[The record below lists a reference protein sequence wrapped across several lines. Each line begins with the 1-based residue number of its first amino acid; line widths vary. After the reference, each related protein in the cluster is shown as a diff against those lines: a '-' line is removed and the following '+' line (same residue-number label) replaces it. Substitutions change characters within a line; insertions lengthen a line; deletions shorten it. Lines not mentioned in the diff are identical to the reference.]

1 MSESRAG
8 SAAREAALRRRRRVR
23 WAGLLLALGG
33 LIAVGFL
40 GGSIGGDASDAEDPG
55 SSPSAQPTGPHVAC
69 NGEQPPPADPPTYDR
84 PPPMRLRR
92 GADYRAIIT
101 TSCGRVEMDLLE
113 DQAPQTVNNFV
124 FLAEDGFYDGLT
136 FHRVERNSVIQ
147 GGDPEGTGRGGPGY
161 TIPDEFP
168 NSPKQYVFGTVAMAN
183 EGPGTAGSQFF
194 IVVHDPDPD
203 PEEVFELCTASEE
216 VCLERRREAA
226 KDARVD
232 EPAGYR
238 PDYAIFGRVDPK
250 DENSVTTLGEIATLE
265 TKIGNDPATATQPVA
280 DVYIESIEIF
290 ETEEG

>member
-1 MSESRAG
+1 MSPDPPLSERD
-8 SAAREAALRRRRRVR
+8 AALRRRTRVR
-23 WAGLLLALGG
+23 WAGLVVALAVVAGVVLLSGG
-33 LIAVGFL
+33 TDEGEDQEPGATKPSPPPKVACGA
-40 GGSIGGDASDAEDPG
+40 DRPTAADPG
-55 SSPSAQPTGPHVAC
+55 
-69 NGEQPPPADPPTYDR
+69 TYDR
-84 PPPMRLRR
+84 PPPFELDRQV
-92 GADYRAIIT
+92 DYAAVIT
-101 TSCGRVEMDLLE
+101 TSCGDIVMDLLE
-113 DQAPQTVNNFV
+113 DEAPRTVNNFV
-124 FLAEDGFYDGLT
+124 FLAREGFYDGLT
-136 FHRVERNSVIQ
+136 FHRVEQNSIIQ

-168 NSPKQYVFGTVAMAN
+168 KSPDEYVFGTVGMAN

-203 PEEVFELCTASEE
+203 PQEVFELCTASEE
-216 VCLERRREAA
+216 VCLERRREAE

-238 PDYAIFGRVDPK
+238 PDYAIFGRVDPT

-265 TKIGNDPATATQPVA
+265 TKIGNDPTTATQPVT